1 MFGLRTGAAFAAAPA
16 VFLLAT
22 AAVGVASAAGAA
34 SAAPTPAPSASPL
47 TEIGR
52 ISTSDRHD
60 EPIANTTRMTFVVS
74 QAQMQASGDKT
85 IADALE
91 NVPGVEIYRYGAFG
105 ASANISIRGATST
118 SVLVLL
124 DGVPVTPASSGSIDL
139 GTISTVGVRSLEVV
153 EGAGSTLYGSS
164 AVGGVINIITSVPR
178 GTYLDLAS
186 GSYGDRDLRIGAGN
200 GQLGVSF
207 ERHIAENDY
216 GYRAL
221 PVPGA
226 TPFPSGARSNAD
238 AEETAARL
246 SYDANLGGGFTA
258 RLRLGSD
265 QLHLGVPGGET
276 DLDDFSRENTSRDDA
291 HLDITHSTLQSSTT
305 LTLFGSR
312 QNLDYVDPSEIVTSN
327 AAGAPETTE
336 NPVLDGRDQ
345 VSLRQIIS
353 GGDSTFVGGIDLARE
368 SATLDN
374 IGTYES
380 VSPYDFIGYL
390 TSGVSQSQSAIYAQE
405 QYAFANGV
413 RISAG
418 LRAENDAP
426 LGGAITPSLGLG
438 VPLFP
443 GLRLTA
449 NVGNAF
455 TVPTIVDRYYP
466 GYSNPDLKPERSTDG
481 DLSLQAADILGGAS
495 LGIFDRNSTDLI
507 QINSDYTPVNV
518 AQAQIRGI
526 IATLRT
532 RPSHGYVANVSITDT
547 YKAANL
553 APGTTESR
561 LLFTPVF
568 VAKLGL
574 DHGFGSGSFAY
585 GAQANIFGP
594 HEEDVFGS
602 VGDVVATNAGQTTV
616 DAYVRERFARN
627 AILSLRVNNLGNEA
641 YQPIFGYPAPGRTF
655 VVELSTR

>member
-1 MFGLRTGAAFAAAPA
+1 MFSLRTGAAFAAAPA
-16 VFLLAT
+16 VFLLSAA
-22 AAVGVASAAGAA
+22 AAVAAPAGA
-34 SAAPTPAPSASPL
+34 STAAPTPSPSPL

-52 ISTSDRHD
+52 VTTSDRHD
-60 EPIANTTRMTFVVS
+60 EPIANTTRTTFVVT
-74 QAQMQASGDKT
+74 QAQIQANGDKT

-91 NVPGVEIYRYGAFG
+91 SVPGVEIYRYGAFG
-105 ASANISIRGATST
+105 AEANISIRGASST

-124 DGVPVTPASSGSIDL
+124 DGVPVTPASNGSIDL
-139 GTISTVGVRSLEVV
+139 GTLSTVGVRSLEVV

-178 GTYLDLAS
+178 GTYFDLSS
-186 GSYGDRDLRIGAGN
+186 GSFGDRDLRVGAGN
-200 GQLGVSF
+200 GQFGVSF
-207 ERHIAENDY
+207 ERHIAANDY
-216 GYRAL
+216 GYSAL

-226 TPFPSGARSNAD
+226 TPFPAGVRGNAD
-238 AEETAARL
+238 AEETAVRL
-246 SYDANLGGGFTA
+246 SYDANLGAGFTA

-265 QLHLGVPGGET
+265 ELHLGVPGGET
-276 DLDDFSRENTSRDDA
+276 DLDNFSRDNTSRDDA

-312 QNLDYVDPSEIVTSN
+312 QDLDYVDPSAIVTSN

-368 SATLDN
+368 TATLAN
-374 IGTYES
+374 IGTFES
-380 VSPYDFIGYL
+380 VAPYNFIGYL
-390 TSGVSQSQSAIYAQE
+390 TSGVSQAQSAIYAQE

-413 RISAG
+413 RLRAG

-426 LGGAITPSLGLG
+426 LGGAITPSVGLG
-438 VPLFP
+438 VPLAP

-455 TVPTIVDRYYP
+455 RVPTIVDRYYP
-466 GYSNPDLKPERSTDG
+466 GYSNPELKPERSTDG
-481 DLSLQAADILGGAS
+481 DLTLQAADILGGAS
-495 LGIFDRNSTDLI
+495 LGIFERNSTDLI
-507 QINSDYTPVNV
+507 QINSDETPVNV
-518 AQAQIRGI
+518 AQAQIRGLL
-526 IATLRT
+526 ATLRT
-532 RPSHGYVANVSITDT
+532 RPSHGYVANLSITDT

-553 APGTTESR
+553 TPGLTESR

-574 DHGFGSGSFAY
+574 EHGFGSGSFAY
-585 GAQANIFGP
+585 GAQANVFGP
-594 HEEDVFGS
+594 HAEDVFGS
-602 VGDVVATNAGQTTV
+602 AGDFVATNQGQTTV

-627 AILSLRVNNLGNEA
+627 AILSLRVNNLGNEQ

>member
-16 VFLLAT
+16 FFLLS
-22 AAVGVASAAGAA
+22 VAAAGAGE
-34 SAAPTPAPSASPL
+34 AAPTPAPSPSPL
-47 TEIGR
+47 IEIGR
-52 ISTSDRHD
+52 VTTSDRHD
-60 EPIANTTRMTFVVS
+60 EPISSTTRTTFVVT
-74 QAQMQASGDKT
+74 QAQMEASGDKT

-105 ASANISIRGATST
+105 AEANISIRGATST

-124 DGVPVTPASSGSIDL
+124 DGVPVTPASSGYIDL
-139 GTISTVGVRSLEVV
+139 GSLSTVGVRSLEVV

-164 AVGGVINIITSVPR
+164 AVGGVINIITSVPH
-178 GTYLDLAS
+178 GTYLDVSS
-186 GSYGDRDLRIGAGN
+186 GSYGDRDLRVGAGN
-200 GQLGVSF
+200 GQFGVSF

-216 GYRAL
+216 GYSAL

-226 TPFPSGARSNAD
+226 TPFPAGVRSNAD
-238 AEETAARL
+238 AQATAARL
-246 SYDANLGGGFTA
+246 SYDANLGDGFTA

-265 QLHLGVPGGET
+265 ELHLGVPGGFVT
-276 DLDDFSRENTSRDDA
+276 GLDDFSRDDTSRDDA

-312 QNLDYVDPSEIVTSN
+312 QNLDYVDPSEVVTYN

-380 VSPYDFIGYL
+380 VSPYDFIGYS

-413 RISAG
+413 RVSAG

-426 LGGAITPSLGLG
+426 LGGAITPSFGLG
-438 VPLFP
+438 VPLAP

-455 TVPTIVDRYYP
+455 SVPTIVDRYYP
-466 GYSNPDLKPERSTDG
+466 GFSNPDLKPERSTDG

-507 QINSDYTPVNV
+507 QVNSDETPVNV

-526 IATLRT
+526 LATLRT
-532 RPSHGYVANVSITDT
+532 RPSHGYVANLSITDT

-553 APGTTESR
+553 TPGLAESR

-574 DHGFGSGSFAY
+574 EHGFGNGSFAY
-585 GAQANIFGP
+585 GAQANVFGP
-594 HEEDVFGS
+594 HAEDVFGS
-602 VGDVVATNAGQTTV
+602 AGDVVATNDGQTTV
-616 DAYVRERFARN
+616 DAYLRERFARN
-627 AILSLRVNNLGNEA
+627 AILSLRVNNLGNEQ